1 MKKTIIY
8 SLSMLLCFLTQ
19 TSEAQLLY
27 SEDFDN
33 YSAGSIGTN
42 INGTVPGKGGWYTYH
57 TGSNP
62 NIADFQLV
70 PEPGRGNVL
79 KLPSLSTQVASN
91 HCVVFR
97 NDLLSHWQK
106 RNTGNNILKLSFDF
120 YTGDA
125 GTSIGGANS
134 DNTRID
140 LINSEGDQIIGY
152 MFVANTK
159 AQFLLVSFPIGRNNA
174 LTTPYLFN
182 TNNFHFLMPNPQRLP
197 TDQWITLELYI
208 DYTANMLYFGIPSL
222 NYTIVRNSNIQLDL
236 GKEGHDDSPA
246 MLIFSH
252 RSYAL
257 TKDYFPM
264 FDNINLSAQST
275 RPTVSVENFI
285 SQKLNLFPN
294 PVTEIVTISNN
305 ENIGVKQIE
314 VFDISGKTIKSQEF
328 NNENEVQLNL
338 ANVASGMYLLHIKTN
353 EGTAMK
359 KVMKK

>member
-159 AQFLLVSFPIGRNNA
+159 LNSCW
-174 LTTPYLFN
+174 YLFQSEE
-182 TNNFHFLMPNPQRLP
+182 T
-197 TDQWITLELYI
+197 
-208 DYTANMLYFGIPSL
+208 ML
-222 NYTIVRNSNIQLDL
+222 
-236 GKEGHDDSPA
+236 
-246 MLIFSH
+246 
-252 RSYAL
+252 
-257 TKDYFPM
+257 
-264 FDNINLSAQST
+264 
-275 RPTVSVENFI
+275 
-285 SQKLNLFPN
+285 
-294 PVTEIVTISNN
+294 
-305 ENIGVKQIE
+305 
-314 VFDISGKTIKSQEF
+314 
-328 NNENEVQLNL
+328 
-338 ANVASGMYLLHIKTN
+338 
-353 EGTAMK
+353 
-359 KVMKK
+359 